1 MNLENIIYVAGK
13 PGLYQIISKGKNMI
27 VGESLIDK
35 KRTPL
40 HLNNQTTVLKD
51 IGIYTYD
58 ETKPLEDI
66 FEIIANKERYKEI
79 TNINSLTKDKIR
91 IYFKEIIPKYDE
103 ERVYISDMKK
113 VIKWYNI
120 LCKCEIIK
128 KSKKKNDE

>member
-40 HLNNQTTVLKD
+40 HLNNQTTSLKD
-51 IGIYTYD
+51 IGIYTYN

-66 FEIIANKERYKEI
+66 FKIIANKEQYKEI
-79 TNINSLTKDKIR
+79 TNMNSLTKEETI
-91 IYFKEIIPKYDE
+91 IYFKKIIPEYDE
-103 ERVYISDMKK
+103 ERVYLSDMKK

-120 LCKCEIIK
+120 LCKCEFIK
-128 KSKKKNDE
+128 KSKKKNE

>member
-40 HLNNQTTVLKD
+40 HLNNQTTSLKD
-51 IGIYTYD
+51 IGIYTYN

-66 FEIIANKERYKEI
+66 FKIIANKEQYKEI
-79 TNINSLTKDKIR
+79 TNMNSLTKEETI
-91 IYFKEIIPKYDE
+91 IYFKEIIPEYDE
-103 ERVYISDMKK
+103 ERVYLSDMKK

-120 LCKCEIIK
+120 LCKCEFIK
-128 KSKKKNDE
+128 KSKKKNE

>member
-1 MNLENIIYVAGK
+1 MNLENIIYVTGK
-13 PGLYQIISKGKNMI
+13 SGLYQIISKGKNMI

-51 IGIYTYD
+51 IGIYTYN

-66 FEIIANKERYKEI
+66 FKIIANKEQYKEI
-79 TNINSLTKDKIR
+79 TNMNSLTKEEIR
-91 IYFKEIIPKYDE
+91 IYFKEIIPEYDE
-103 ERVYISDMKK
+103 ERVYLSDMKK

-120 LCKCEIIK
+120 LCKCEFIK
-128 KSKKKNDE
+128 KSKKNNE

>member
-1 MNLENIIYVAGK
+1 MHPILQNMNLENIIYVAGK

-51 IGIYTYD
+51 IGIYTYN

-66 FEIIANKERYKEI
+66 FKIIANKEQYKEI
-79 TNINSLTKDKIR
+79 TNIQMTRANPPLVAE
-91 IYFKEIIPKYDE
+91 FF
-103 ERVYISDMKK
+103 
-113 VIKWYNI
+113 I
-120 LCKCEIIK
+120 LLPGLFPNNQHHDGIHYAH
-128 KSKKKNDE
+128 